1 MKGPA
6 RMPNELDFALAVDA
20 ERAQLWVLAE
30 QDADT
35 A

>member
-1 MKGPA
+1 
-6 RMPNELDFALAVDA
+6 MPNELDFELVVDA